1 MSVQNNIAGG
11 ESVVLERP
19 AVGGVYMPLLTFLT
33 TNLLADWDGYY
44 VFFQINHFSPS
55 MINLEEK

>member
-19 AVGGVYMPLLTFLT
+19 AAGICG
-33 TNLLADWDGYY
+33 LAFTRCH
-44 VFFQINHFSPS
+44 VQP
-55 MINLEEK
+55 